1 MVATTEKESS
11 VLWKAAK
18 AWLPLGQKNLPT
30 DLLEALEQLY
40 TAVEAG
46 HVCIKIG
53 PKDEKAWRATGWVA
67 NPGESA
73 PFILEDG
80 RLYLARYWYYE
91 HTIAEKL
98 LQLAK
103 APILPHDMTTLSED
117 LDALFKPD
125 PEDRQRLAALLAQ
138 FSHLTLIS
146 GGPGTGKTTT
156 VVKLLA
162 LLQMEALRQNAD
174 QPLRIFLAAP
184 TGKAAQRLSESI
196 RKARDS
202 LNISDEVKACI
213 PDAAQTLHRLLGA
226 QGDTGRFR
234 HHASSPLPC
243 DVLLVDEA
251 SMVDLGMMHAVLS
264 ALPDHARLV
273 LLGDRNQ
280 LASVEAG
287 SVLGDI
293 CVVDCM
299 SKSLQK
305 RLSQFGIPSLNSKSQ
320 HALSDCS
327 VGLVKSYRFKSDSMV
342 KALADASLE
351 GNGDT
356 FNAIL
361 QQQDALVEKSGL
373 SNFLRQQYQ
382 DFFTIVT
389 SEDCTPAQAF
399 AAFSRFRVLCAHRQG
414 EWGVEGIN
422 SLMDKD
428 EDWRKIRPVIIRH
441 NDYALR
447 LFNGDIGLCLKTD
460 NGYQVFFE
468 DGPDT
473 FRSFALGRLPAHE
486 PAWAM
491 TVHQS
496 QGSEFDRVL
505 MLLPPAIS
513 PVLDKPLVY
522 TAVTRA
528 KDFVY
533 VCGNLEVV
541 QEALKKLPE
550 RASGLT
556 EKLKIK

>member
-1 MVATTEKESS
+1 MLPITEKDSS

-18 AWLPLGQKNLPT
+18 AWLPMDQKSLPA
-30 DLLEALEQLY
+30 DFLVALEQLY
-40 TAVEAG
+40 TVVEAG
-46 HVCIKIG
+46 HVCINVR
-53 PKDEKAWRATGWVA
+53 PVDEKAWRATGWVA
-67 NPGESA
+67 NPGEST

-80 RLYLARYWYYE
+80 RLYLARYWHYE
-91 HTIAEKL
+91 NTIAEKL
-98 LQLAK
+98 KRLANDS
-103 APILPHDMTTLSED
+103 IVPHDMDILAED
-117 LDALFKPD
+117 LNALFDPD

-138 FSHLTLIS
+138 FSRLTLIS

-156 VVKLLA
+156 VVRLLA
-162 LLQMEALRQNAD
+162 LLQMEAQRQTD
-174 QPLRIFLAAP
+174 HQPLRILLAAP

-196 RKARDS
+196 RKARDA
-202 LNISDEVKACI
+202 LKITDEVKACI

-234 HHASSPLPC
+234 YQANSPLPC

-251 SMVDLGMMHAVLS
+251 SMIDLGMMHALLS
-264 ALPDHARLV
+264 ALPEHARLV

-299 SKSLQK
+299 SASLQK
-305 RLSQFGIPSLNSKSQ
+305 RLSHFGIPQLNSKSR

-327 VGLVKSYRFKSDSMV
+327 VGLIKSYRFKADSMV
-342 KALADASLE
+342 KALADAALE
-351 GNGDT
+351 SNGEA
-356 FNAIL
+356 FNAVL
-361 QQQDALVEKSGL
+361 QQQGALVEKPHL
-373 SNFLRQQYQ
+373 QTFLQKQYQ
-382 DFFTIVT
+382 DFFTTVT
-389 SEDCTPAQAF
+389 AEDCTPGKAF
-399 AAFSRFRVLCAHRQG
+399 ADFSRFRVLCAHRQG
-414 EWGVEGIN
+414 EWGIEGIN
-422 SLMDKD
+422 AMMDKD
-428 EDWRKIRPVIIRH
+428 DAWRKIRPVIIRR

-473 FRSFALGRLPAHE
+473 YRAFALGRLPAHE

-496 QGSEFDRVL
+496 QGSEFDRIL
-505 MLLPPAIS
+505 MVMPPSIS
-513 PVLDKPLVY
+513 PVLDKPLIY

-528 KDFVY
+528 KVFVY
-533 VCGNLEVV
+533 VCDDSGVIP
-541 QEALKKLPE
+541 EALQKLPE
-550 RASGLT
+550 RVSGLP
-556 EKLKIK
+556 EKLKK